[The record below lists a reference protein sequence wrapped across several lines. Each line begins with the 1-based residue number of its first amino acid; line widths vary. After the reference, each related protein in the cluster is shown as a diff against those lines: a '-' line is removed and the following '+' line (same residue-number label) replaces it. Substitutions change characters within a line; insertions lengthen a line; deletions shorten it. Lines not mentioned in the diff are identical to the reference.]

1 MNKSIFDSIC
11 DALDKEGFLPE
22 DYSLPEKES
31 VNGVKFADGAM
42 DGILIYHSSFPVIED
57 ADKAEILEML
67 NIANNGESDNAEE
80 AFSKFCRKHRA
91 IVIIDDIQD
100 VILDHKDE
108 LEIDQMVR
116 FATGLI
122 TGSTDR
128 EVIKVG
134 LIILELVDTSG
145 DPDLMRIIRTI
156 GLSDEFTIYS
166 VFIMRH
172 WPDGQ
177 MEILDLAKRVHGWG
191 RVHCVRFIE
200 PENQEI
206 KHWLLTNGIDN
217 SVMPEY
223 SALTVFNKAG
233 ISEMLD
239 RNDLNDDDKRS
250 ILKIIDHMLVEG
262 PVTGISG
269 VEDPPETLA
278 KVLDMA
284 SGLDSDDE
292 EKRIIGDITEL
303 HRQMTSNNRD

>member
-1 MNKSIFDSIC
+1 
-11 DALDKEGFLPE
+11 
-22 DYSLPEKES
+22 
-31 VNGVKFADGAM
+31 
-42 DGILIYHSSFPVIED
+42 
-57 ADKAEILEML
+57 
-67 NIANNGESDNAEE
+67 
-80 AFSKFCRKHRA
+80 
-91 IVIIDDIQD
+91 
-100 VILDHKDE
+100 
-108 LEIDQMVR
+108 MVR

-303 HRQMTSNNRD
+303 HRQMTYNNRD